1 MRAITYARVSTG
13 KQAES
18 GLSLDDQAE
27 RMGRELDRRG
37 WELVEAHT
45 DAGRSGRT
53 GKSRPALEAALD
65 ALAAGEADALVV
77 AKLDRL
83 ARSTIALSRIMQ
95 TSQEHGWTLVIL
107 DPDLDTSTAAGR
119 LTATV
124 LGAVAE
130 YESELIAARARMTH
144 RRRKA
149 AGKRAGQAPILSD
162 ELRHRIF
169 MSYNGTEFMQR
180 NGTHTQPSYRDIA
193 NELNTEG
200 IPTAKGGRWHPST
213 VRHVCM
219 SVERDAELAEA
230 AA

>member
-27 RMGRELDRRG
+27 RMGREISRRG

-53 GKSRPALEAALD
+53 GKSRPALEAALE

-95 TSQEHGWTLVIL
+95 TSQEQGWALVIL

-130 YESELIAARARMTH
+130 YESELIADRARMTH

-162 ELRHRIF
+162 ELRTRIYMTRHGSDTPPGRETF
-169 MSYNGTEFMQR
+169 QA
-180 NGTHTQPSYRDIA
+180 IA
-193 NELNTEG
+193 DDLNAEG
-200 IPTAKGGRWHPST
+200 IPTAKGGRWHAST

-219 SVERDAELAEA
+219 SVEREAELEGIA
-230 AA
+230 A

>member
-27 RMGRELDRRG
+27 RMGREISRRG

-95 TSQEHGWTLVIL
+95 TSQEQGWALVIL

-130 YESELIAARARMTH
+130 YESELIADRARMTH

-149 AGKRAGQAPILSD
+149 AGHRAGQAPILSD
-162 ELRHRIF
+162 ELRHRIADTRTGGASF
-169 MSYNGTEFMQR
+169 AR
-180 NGTHTQPSYRDIA
+180 IA
-193 NELNTEG
+193 DELNAEG
-200 IPTAKGGRWHPST
+200 IPTAKGGRWHAST

-219 SVERDAELAEA
+219 SVEREAELEGIA
-230 AA
+230 A